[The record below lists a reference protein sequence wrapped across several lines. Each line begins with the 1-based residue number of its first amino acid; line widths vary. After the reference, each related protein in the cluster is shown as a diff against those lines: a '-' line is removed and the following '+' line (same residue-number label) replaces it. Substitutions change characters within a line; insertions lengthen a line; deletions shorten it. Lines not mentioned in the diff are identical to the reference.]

1 MCSRFSPAC
10 AKCEA
15 SSGSPSSVGSSTL
28 FPLKPFGSLGVLAAN
43 RDQYT
48 LFPGGPCEYV
58 VPVSVA
64 LRPGNRDEEKAP
76 LYIPQMAGCASGEME
91 ATSARTGALPGKNS
105 STRNV
110 LGCLYMLGFNLLC
123 TYAWGVVFLAL
134 IRHFVQH
141 SLPGAF
147 FANAWPELEHPL
159 FFAQSLAI
167 LEIGHSLLGLVR
179 SSVTTT
185 FMQVFSRLQLVWLL
199 FSLVPASRNSV
210 ALLTC
215 VAAWSCAELLR
226 FPFFAVQQLLM
237 LIDLLLGSEASPR
250 EVPFL
255 LKWLRYSGFTVLYP
269 IGIASEVVCM
279 CSSLSVLRSS
289 PAFAQFPTPMPNKLN
304 FQLSLYWAYI
314 ILLCLYV
321 PGSVQL
327 YNHMLKQ
334 RRKYLYDAGQ
344 DTAAKKD
351 K

>member
-1 MCSRFSPAC
+1 
-10 AKCEA
+10 
-15 SSGSPSSVGSSTL
+15 
-28 FPLKPFGSLGVLAAN
+28 
-43 RDQYT
+43 
-48 LFPGGPCEYV
+48 
-58 VPVSVA
+58 
-64 LRPGNRDEEKAP
+64 
-76 LYIPQMAGCASGEME
+76 MAGCASGEME

-167 LEIGHSLLGLVR
+167 LEIGHS
-179 SSVTTT
+179 
-185 FMQVFSRLQLVWLL
+185 
-199 FSLVPASRNSV
+199 
-210 ALLTC
+210 
-215 VAAWSCAELLR
+215 
-226 FPFFAVQQLLM
+226 
-237 LIDLLLGSEASPR
+237 LLGSEASPR